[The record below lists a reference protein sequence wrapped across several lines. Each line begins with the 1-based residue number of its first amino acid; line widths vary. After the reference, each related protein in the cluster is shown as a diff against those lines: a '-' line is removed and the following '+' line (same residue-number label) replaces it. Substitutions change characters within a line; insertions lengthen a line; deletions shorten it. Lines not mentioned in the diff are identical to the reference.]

1 MNKQRNQGFS
11 LIELMIGLTVGV
23 IVLIGLERVFVA
35 TLQSNAASLSAMRL
49 NQELRATMEIISRD
63 MKRAGY
69 WGNYLTEVNTG
80 MQDQNPYAEV
90 ADLDKS
96 GGGSSDCIAYG
107 YDLNNNANTI
117 GTFEANEWRGFWLDG
132 NTIKARVS
140 EATAANSDD
149 CVDSNGWQALTDPNA
164 VTITN
169 LEFATLG
176 AKTLVLDDSACPGGT
191 REVVIVRSFHVTL
204 EGELTNNADFNRK
217 LEETVRLR
225 NDRYDPAEACPP

>member
-1 MNKQRNQGFS
+1 MIKQHNQGFS

-80 MQDQNPYAEV
+80 MQDQNPYADV
-90 ADLDKS
+90 AALDKS
-96 GGGSSDCIAYG
+96 GGGSNDCIAYG
-107 YDLNNNANTI
+107 YDLNNTP
-117 GTFEANEWRGFWLDG
+117 GTVEDAEWRGFWLDDD
-132 NTIKARVS
+132 TIKARVS
-140 EATAANSDD
+140 EATAGNRFD
-149 CVDSNGWQALTDPNA
+149 CVDSSGWQPLTDPNA

-204 EGELTNNADFNRK
+204 EGELTNDATFNRK

-225 NDRYDPAEACPP
+225 NDRYDPAEAC